1 MYSVRNAYI
10 ICMKEIVDNTHLHK
24 SGCWDLIWNI
34 KVSPKI
40 KKKKKKPSWHV
51 CKGCILTQAR
61 LSSKCVSCPNACVIC
76 GNNYEDDIHVLFEYS
91 SALQV

>member
-40 KKKKKKPSWHV
+40 KKKNPH
-51 CKGCILTQAR
+51 GM
-61 LSSKCVSCPNACVIC
+61 CVRDA
-76 GNNYEDDIHVLFEYS
+76 F
-91 SALQV
+91 